1 MPDQSKL
8 PSTIN
13 PDDLLA
19 MIGSSPADNIEGYDE
34 AVLWKSEL
42 IGSQVKEIFKLKQFL
57 GDIEEQGALFGP
69 VSLAAGWHKNI
80 LETWFTEPAETLARI
95 LGATGQ
101 GPDLF
106 IQQNE
111 WIEETYARLLYERC
125 GVFMRNGKFDRSKAI
140 EYTSSEQGKKFL
152 ENTMREF
159 AMLEKGYHSR
169 GMTRLKALK
178 ELLVCLVMAVTGQP
192 VEKGKLPFKP
202 KKQNEFDVNKYL
214 EQITTRLE
222 NLYNANAFDIK
233 AYSGR
238 ATGGQIGYSRYE
250 IVENS
255 QLYASSLRYYPLPK
269 GIKAN
274 GKILYLPFPLVNRPE
289 IYDLDKGKSVIE
301 GMHKAGYTVY
311 VSDNGDPGYE
321 ESKLG
326 LGFYGKEI
334 HDNNLKI
341 ISQLHPDQEISVI
354 AYCMAGTLIMPYLA
368 RRAEERMARG
378 EAMDINKVVLM
389 ASPTK
394 IDDGESGYA
403 PVLKIIREGHDATLM
418 EDLFGDVNIP
428 VQVIESGMNQ
438 TQLGVQYYVASGFY
452 NRAADHKAIEDSA
465 PFFFWLSHGRM
476 FPARAHKEWIQN
488 VFLENQIYRGELCLP
503 STEPELDG
511 QPVRMEA
518 LTEGGVTVMDYRGS
532 RDMIAPGGACVASEI
547 WGQTE
552 EQHLDDPPGGMN
564 QTVEKDIGHIFVVSR
579 KLLAEFI
586 DTVTEFLGR

>member
-1 MPDQSKL
+1 MPDQSNHS
-8 PSTIN
+8 PTMT
-13 PDDLLA
+13 PEDLLA
-19 MIGSSPADNIEGYDE
+19 MIGTSPADNIEGYDT
-34 AVLWKSEL
+34 AVLWKSEI
-42 IGSQVKEIFKLKQFL
+42 IGRQVKEIFKLKQFL
-57 GDIEEQGALFGP
+57 GDIEDQGILFGP
-69 VSLAAGWHKNI
+69 LALAAGWHKKI
-80 LETWFTEPAETLARI
+80 LQTCVTEPAETLARI

-111 WIEETYARLLYERC
+111 WIEQTYARLLYERC
-125 GVFMRNGKFDRSKAI
+125 GVFMKNGKFDRSKAKDYI
-140 EYTSSEQGKKFL
+140 AREKEQQFL
-152 ENTMREF
+152 ANTMREF
-159 AMLEKGYHSR
+159 ALLEKGYHSR

-178 ELLVCLVMAVTGQP
+178 ELLICLVMAVTEQP
-192 VEKGKLPFKP
+192 IEKGKLPFKP
-202 KKQNEFDVNKYL
+202 RKQNEFDVSTYL
-214 EQITTRLE
+214 EQITIRLE

-233 AYSGR
+233 AYSVN
-238 ATGGQIGYSRYE
+238 ATGGTIGYSPYE

-255 QLYASSLRYYPLPK
+255 QLYASSLRHYPLPK
-269 GIKAN
+269 GIEAN

-301 GMHKAGYTVY
+301 GMHNAGYIVY

-334 HDNNLKI
+334 HDNNLAI
-341 ISQLHPDQEISVI
+341 ISQRHPEQEINVM

-378 EAMDINKVVLM
+378 ETMDIHKVVLM

-394 IDDGESGYA
+394 IDDAESGYA
-403 PVLKIIREGHDATLM
+403 PVLKIIRQGHDAPLM
-418 EDLFGDVNIP
+418 ENLFGDVNIP

-438 TQLGVQYYVASGFY
+438 TQFGVQYHVASGFY
-452 NRAADHKAIEDSA
+452 NRALDDKAIEDSA

-476 FPARAHKEWIQN
+476 FPARAHKEWLQN
-488 VFLENQIYRGELCLP
+488 VFLENQIYRGEFCLP

-511 QPVRMEA
+511 QPVRMEV
-518 LTEGGVTVMDYRGS
+518 LTDAGVTIMDYRGS
-532 RDMIAPGGACVASEI
+532 RDMISPGGACVASEI
-547 WGQTE
+547 WGQTKE
-552 EQHLDDPPGGMN
+552 HHLDNPPGGMN

-579 KLLAEFI
+579 RLLAEFI
-586 DTVTEFLGR
+586 DTVTEFLES